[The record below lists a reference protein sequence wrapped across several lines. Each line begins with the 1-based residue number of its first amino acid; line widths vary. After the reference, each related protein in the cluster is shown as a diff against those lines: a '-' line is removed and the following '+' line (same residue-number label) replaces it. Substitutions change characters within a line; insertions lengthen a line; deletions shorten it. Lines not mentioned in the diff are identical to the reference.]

1 MYLIGELRDG
11 DKAKEISQELLKRDI
26 VTELRYSSD
35 QDLWGIFI
43 LDETRINE
51 AHDFYRVK
59 LGLKKPI
66 ELEQEWIEIKKI
78 PTGFFTKIFIFISV
92 VLFLLSYS
100 ELGNA
105 LYSQLMF
112 SEPKEVSL
120 FSSIKVGEVYRF
132 LTPIFLH
139 MSILHILFNMLW
151 FKDLASLLEDKFSIG
166 FFFFFSGFT
175 GMISNL
181 LQYLVAGPRFGGMS
195 GVLYALLGFFWI
207 YKKSHRGFEFGIPDR
222 DMKIML
228 FWFVLC
234 LTGFLGPIANLA
246 HAGGLTLGM
255 MMALLVN
262 RNAMSY
268 TLGQQIKVFFIALFI
283 LLATIFIEG
292 FKLKGDFYFQK
303 DLRNVDSKI
312 EKNELI

>member
-11 DKAKEISQELLKRDI
+11 DKAKEIAQELQKREI
-26 VTELRYSSD
+26 VAELRYSND

-43 LDETRINE
+43 IDETRINE

-66 ELEQEWIEIKKI
+66 EIEREWIEIKKI
-78 PTGFFTKIFIFISV
+78 QTGFFTKIFIFISV

-100 ELGNA
+100 ELGNI

-112 SEPKEVSL
+112 SDPKEASL
-120 FSSIKVGEVYRF
+120 FSGFMAGEIYRS

-151 FKDLASLLEDKFSIG
+151 FKDLASLLEDKFSVS
-166 FFFFFSGFT
+166 FFFFFCGVT
-175 GMISNL
+175 GVVSNL

-234 LTGFLGPIANLA
+234 LTGILGPIANLA
-246 HAGGLTLGM
+246 HAGGLSLGM
-255 MMALLVN
+255 MMALFVN

-303 DLRNVDSKI
+303 DLKNSNFKI
-312 EKNELI
+312 EKKELI

>member
-1 MYLIGELRDG
+1 MYFIGELRDEN
-11 DKAKEISQELLKRDI
+11 KAKEIIDELLKKEI
-26 VTELRYSSD
+26 GAELRYSNE
-35 QDLWGIFI
+35 QDLWAIFV
-43 LDETRINE
+43 LDEKRALE
-51 AHDFYRVK
+51 AHDLYRVK

-66 ELEQEWIEIKKI
+66 EIEREWIELKKI
-78 PTGFFTKIFIFISV
+78 PLGFFTKVFIFISII
-92 VLFLLSYS
+92 LFLLSYS
-100 ELGNA
+100 KLGA
-105 LYSQLMF
+105 GVYAQLMF
-112 SEPKEVSL
+112 SDPKEVSL
-120 FSSIKVGEVYRF
+120 FSSLKMGEIYRA

-151 FKDLASLLEDKFSIG
+151 FKDLASLLENKFSLKFY
-166 FFFFFSGFT
+166 FFFCVFT
-175 GMISNL
+175 GVVSNL
-181 LQYLVAGPRFGGMS
+181 LQYLVQGPRFGGMS

-207 YKKSHRGFEFGIPDR
+207 YKKSHRNFDYGIPDR

-255 MMALLVN
+255 IMALVVN

-268 TLGQQIKVFFIALFI
+268 TFGQQLKVFFIAIFI

-292 FKLKGDFYFQK
+292 FKLNGKFYFQK
-303 DLRNVDSKI
+303 DLSATGTSVER
-312 EKNELI
+312 EELI